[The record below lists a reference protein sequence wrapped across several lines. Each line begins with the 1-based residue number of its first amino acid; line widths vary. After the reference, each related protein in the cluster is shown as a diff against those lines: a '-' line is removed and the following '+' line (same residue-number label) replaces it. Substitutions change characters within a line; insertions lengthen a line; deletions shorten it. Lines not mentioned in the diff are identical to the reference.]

1 MKVPPSKTALIQL
14 KNELQ
19 TIKDGRD
26 ILQQKR
32 DILLKEILG
41 ILDDVESLRK
51 RLNEVVVKSYN
62 LLVKAY
68 MEAGKDSVLKESR
81 LTNFKGELY
90 VYQKTFMGIPVPDV
104 KFKLKT
110 DKFPVSSVS
119 ESLFIDVARQSFLEA
134 LQLILELSRVE
145 IKAWKLADEL
155 RKTVIRVNA
164 LEKYYIPEYEKNI
177 KMIRSTL
184 EEQEREFLYIL
195 KKIS

>member
-51 RLNEVVVKSYN
+51 RLNEAVVKSYN

-90 VYQKTFMGIPVPDV
+90 VYQKTF
-104 KFKLKT
+104 
-110 DKFPVSSVS
+110 
-119 ESLFIDVARQSFLEA
+119 
-134 LQLILELSRVE
+134 
-145 IKAWKLADEL
+145 
-155 RKTVIRVNA
+155 
-164 LEKYYIPEYEKNI
+164 
-177 KMIRSTL
+177 
-184 EEQEREFLYIL
+184 
-195 KKIS
+195 